1 MINECGNGPSRREWL
16 RTVGWQVRP
25 TVRRIGRRFVRR
37 AWLVLV
43 HLLAGFGSL
52 CLLSLFLKS
61 CGAA

>member
-1 MINECGNGPSRREWL
+1 MIGRCTNGPSRREWL
-16 RTVGWQVRP
+16 RTLGWQFRP
-25 TVRRIGRRFVRR
+25 TIRRIGRRFARC

-61 CGAA
+61 CGVA